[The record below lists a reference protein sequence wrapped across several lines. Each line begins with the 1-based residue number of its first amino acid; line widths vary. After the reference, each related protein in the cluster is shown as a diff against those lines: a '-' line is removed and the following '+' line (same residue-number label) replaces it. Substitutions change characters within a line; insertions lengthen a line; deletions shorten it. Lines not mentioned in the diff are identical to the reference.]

1 MCPIQWVFQ
10 ECPEMHSPKALHW
23 VTSPGA
29 ETSWRRKETVLP
41 LKARLICNRGDRELS
56 LDAADESANWVRDCL
71 ESVVRVDVIGLAR
84 L

>member
-1 MCPIQWVFQ
+1 M
-10 ECPEMHSPKALHW
+10 
-23 VTSPGA
+23 
-29 ETSWRRKETVLP
+29 RRKETVLP